1 MNDNNNPLA
10 GVTADVAAILG
21 HETQKE
27 ETAALPTWQRNQKRR
42 DARRVKITVDCTEHP
57 DLEQALRNLAERENT
72 GVSSMAL
79 WVLKLGLERVQRE
92 GLQPRKRESRSLKHA
107 YDVVI
112 DTHGDFRL

>member
-42 DARRVKITVDCTEHP
+42 DARRARLGIDFTQHQEI
-57 DLEQALRNLAERENT
+57 LEAVRNLAEAEDT
-72 GVSSMAL
+72 GISSML
-79 WVLKLGLERVQRE
+79 IWLILLGLERVQHE
-92 GLQPRKRESRSLKHA
+92 GLQPRKRESRSLKHS

-112 DTHGDFRL
+112 ETRERFRL

>member
-42 DARRVKITVDCTEHP
+42 DARRVKVNLDFTQYDEL
-57 DLEQALRNLAERENT
+57 LEAVRTLAAAEDT
-72 GVSSMAL
+72 GISSMVIWL
-79 WVLKLGLERVQRE
+79 ISLGLERVLRE
-92 GLQPRKRESRSLKHA
+92 GLQPRKRESRSLKHS

-112 DTHGDFRL
+112 ETHNGFRL